1 MLAKKIRARIDED
14 KTLTLYLPDM
24 PQGEVEVIILKKED
38 GSVPIKEIPL
48 RMPKHHVG
56 KVLSSLRREDI
67 YTNAR

>member
-38 GSVPIKEIPL
+38 GSVPIKEVQL
-48 RMPKHHVG
+48 RMPKHRVG